1 MRYFKTPFCCFLL
14 AAMILGSTVCAL
26 AQDETSTEI
35 SGFYQGYRNFD
46 YRTGYGE
53 EVDIRKAEMNGG
65 GFGIAQNLA
74 SWFALWTQFSF
85 LGTTESP
92 YLSVRIINNLQG
104 LRYQTP
110 QYGPFRFYGKG
121 GIGFT
126 NYSINLAGQSGGE
139 TKLSVGYGGGA
150 QLWMADYLGLFVEGT
165 HIIMGVPQI
174 SEFDDRDKWDSGL
187 SLMTGIALRF

>member
-1 MRYFKTPFCCFLL
+1 MKYLKIPCFCLL
-14 AAMILGSTVCAL
+14 LTVMLGGMAVCAL

-35 SGFYQGYRNFD
+35 SGFYQSYHNFD

-53 EVDIRKAEMNGG
+53 GVDIQKAEMNGG
-65 GFGIAQNLA
+65 GFGIAQNLS
-74 SWFALWTQFSF
+74 SWFAIWTQFSF
-85 LGTTESP
+85 LGTTENS

-126 NYSINLAGQSGGE
+126 NYSINLVGQSGGE
-139 TKLSVGYGGGA
+139 TKISFGYGGGA
-150 QLWMADYLGLFVEGT
+150 QVWMTDYIGVFVDGS
-165 HIIMGVPQI
+165 HVIMGVPNI
-174 SEFDDRDKWDSGL
+174 SDLEGREKWDSGL
-187 SLMTGIALRF
+187 TLTTGLAVRF